1 MLDYQSMPREP
12 LPPPT
17 NLFIPP
23 TPPEILVHSSPP
35 APPDIKLPPEVPPVA
50 KPKAIKVRIKK
61 VAPATKSKKETEATV
76 LAKGIITEEI
86 KSNECEYSITTTIHE
101 YGGMLIKSPYSCP

>member
-1 MLDYQSMPREP
+1 VNHFHLQPTFSFHLP
-12 LPPPT
+12 LQRS
-17 NLFIPP
+17 LC
-23 TPPEILVHSSPP
+23 ILLP
-35 APPDIKLPPEVPPVA
+35 KLPPEVPPVA

-101 YGGMLIKSPYSCP
+101 YGRMLIKSPYSCP